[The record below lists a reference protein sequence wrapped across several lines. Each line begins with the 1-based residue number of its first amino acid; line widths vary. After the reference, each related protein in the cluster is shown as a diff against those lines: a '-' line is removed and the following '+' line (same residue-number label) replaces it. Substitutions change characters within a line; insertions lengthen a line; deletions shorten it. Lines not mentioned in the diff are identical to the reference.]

1 MQLLDSQPNLK
12 STPLQIALEDIVNQ
26 VQIESNFCIR
36 HPNYQP
42 VELPPPTVER
52 FQKLSTDL
60 QSKYLAQ
67 MLQGFLYGIYYNGSL
82 KKALALDNDLKQSH
96 LYQDLENNTYLGVDL
111 DFYDRL
117 HQSNQGQGYFDPGW
131 QIIASETENKA
142 EDVLVVTKGGLTL
155 HANVETHLSLEAKN
169 ATIGDLVAIR
179 LPKNRVQN
187 GFYMAVGN
195 TGARQTSEQ
204 ERKDVTVRIYFNL
217 TAEGAIAIMTSLTT
231 QLNSLAIP
239 FSFKALYNSADYD
252 RHDSAVL
259 YFDSHHYEVVKQ
271 VLETVYSQHQDHFQP
286 EIPLFT
292 KQLAPGLALAEEP
305 DHKFSSKD
313 SFGTNR
319 CQIIANGLLAANQ
332 EENNTPE
339 NRLKA
344 IANEF
349 NSLGIELERCYLNA
363 NSEDI
368 YAPLDVGDLIETAS
382 NSSKL

>member
-12 STPLQIALEDIVNQ
+12 STLLQSALEDIVNQ
-26 VQIESNFCIR
+26 VQIESNFSIR

-42 VELPPPTVER
+42 LELPAVAVER

-82 KKALALDNDLKQSH
+82 KKALALDNNLTQSH
-96 LYQDLENNTYLGVDL
+96 LYQDLENNTFLGVDL

-131 QIIASETENKA
+131 QIIASE

-155 HANVETHLSLEAKN
+155 HANVETHLSPKDQN
-169 ATIGDLVAIR
+169 STIGDMVAIR

-231 QLNSLAIP
+231 ELNQLAIP

-259 YFDSHHYEVVKQ
+259 YFDSQHYEVVKQ
-271 VLETVYSQHQDHFQP
+271 VLETVYGQQQEHFQP

-339 NRLKA
+339 NRLNA
-344 IANEF
+344 IAKQF
-349 NSLGIELERCYLNA
+349 DLLGIELERCYLNA

-368 YAPLDVGDLIETAS
+368 YTPLNL
-382 NSSKL
+382 

>member
-52 FQKLSTDL
+52 FQKLPTEL

-67 MLQGFLYGIYYNGSL
+67 ILQGFLYGIYYNGSL
-82 KKALALDNDLKQSH
+82 KKALALDNDLKSSQ
-96 LYQDLENNTYLGVDL
+96 LYQDLENNTFLGVDL

-131 QIIASETENKA
+131 QIIASEIESKTEDQT
-142 EDVLVVTKGGLTL
+142 EDILVVTKGGLTL
-155 HANVETHLSLEAKN
+155 HVNVENHLPPEAKN

-239 FSFKALYNSADYD
+239 FSFKALYNSADYG

-259 YFDSHHYEVVKQ
+259 YFDSRHYEEIKQ
-271 VLETVYSQHQDHFQP
+271 VLETVYSQQQEHFQP

-332 EENNTPE
+332 SENDTPE
-339 NRLKA
+339 SRLSA
-344 IANEF
+344 IAKEF
-349 NSLGIELERCYLNA
+349 DSLGIELERCYLNA

-368 YAPLDVGDLIETAS
+368 YTPLNL
-382 NSSKL
+382 

>member
-12 STPLQIALEDIVNQ
+12 STSLQTALEDIVNQ

-42 VELPPPTVER
+42 LELPPPTVER
-52 FQKLSTDL
+52 FQKLSIDL

-82 KKALALDNDLKQSH
+82 KKALALDNELKPSN
-96 LYQDLENNTYLGVDL
+96 LYQDLENNTFLGVDL

-131 QIIASETENKA
+131 QIIASEA
-142 EDVLVVTKGGLTL
+142 EDILVVTKGGLTL
-155 HANVETHLSLEAKN
+155 HANLENHLSVEDRN
-169 ATIGDLVAIR
+169 SNIGDMVAIR

-187 GFYMAVGN
+187 GFYMAVGDA
-195 TGARQTSEQ
+195 GARQSHGQ

-217 TAEGAIAIMTSLTT
+217 NAEGAIAIMSSLTT

-239 FSFKALYNSADYD
+239 FSFKALYNSADYG

-259 YFDSHHYEVVKQ
+259 YFDSRHYEVIKQ
-271 VLETVYSQHQDHFQP
+271 VLETIYRQHQDHFQP

-292 KQLAPGLALAEEP
+292 KHLAPGLALAEEP

-319 CQIIANGLLAANQ
+319 CQIIANGLLAANL
-332 EENNTPE
+332 EENNTSE
-339 NRLKA
+339 NRLNA
-344 IANEF
+344 IAKEF
-349 NSLGIELERCYLNA
+349 DSLGIELECCYLNA

-368 YAPLDVGDLIETAS
+368 YTPLNLS
-382 NSSKL
+382 

>member
-1 MQLLDSQPNLK
+1 MQLLDPQPNLK
-12 STPLQIALEDIVNQ
+12 STPLQTALEDIVNQ
-26 VQIESNFCIR
+26 IQIDSNFCIR

-42 VELPPPTVER
+42 VELPAPSIER
-52 FQKLSTDL
+52 FQKLPTEL

-82 KKALALDNDLKQSH
+82 KKALALDNSLKPSY
-96 LYQDLENNTYLGVDL
+96 LYQDLENNTFLGVDI

-131 QIIASETENKA
+131 QIIASETE
-142 EDVLVVTKGGLTL
+142 DILVVTKGGLTL
-155 HANVETHLSLEAKN
+155 HANVKTHLPPENKN
-169 ATIGDLVAIR
+169 STIGDMVAIR

-187 GFYMAVGN
+187 GFYMAVGDV
-195 TGARQTSEQ
+195 GARQSDAQ
-204 ERKDVTVRIYFNL
+204 ERKDITVRIYFNL
-217 TAEGAIAIMTSLTT
+217 TAEGAIAIMKSLTT
-231 QLNSLAIP
+231 ELNQLAIP
-239 FSFKALYNSADYD
+239 FSFKALYNSADYG

-259 YFDSHHYEVVKQ
+259 YFDSRHYEIVKQ
-271 VLETVYSQHQDHFQP
+271 VLETIYSQHQDHFQP

-319 CQIIANGLLAANQ
+319 CQIIANGLLAANL
-332 EENNTPE
+332 EENNTPKS
-339 NRLKA
+339 RLNA

-349 NSLGIELERCYLNA
+349 NLLGIELERCYLNA

-368 YAPLDVGDLIETAS
+368 YTPLNL
-382 NSSKL
+382 

>member
-12 STPLQIALEDIVNQ
+12 STPLQTALEDIVNQ

-42 VELPPPTVER
+42 VELPPSTAER
-52 FQKLSTDL
+52 FQKLSADL

-82 KKALALDNDLKQSH
+82 KKALALDNDQKPSQ
-96 LYQDLENNTYLGVDL
+96 LYQDLENNTFLGIDL

-131 QIIASETENKA
+131 QIIASETEDQT
-142 EDVLVVTKGGLTL
+142 EDQTENILVVTKGGLTL
-155 HANVETHLSLEAKN
+155 HANVETHLSPEAKN
-169 ATIGDLVAIR
+169 ATISDLVAIR

-217 TAEGAIAIMTSLTT
+217 TAEGAIAMMTSLTT

-239 FSFKALYNSADYD
+239 FSFKALYNSADYG

-259 YFDSHHYEVVKQ
+259 YFDSRHYEVVKQ
-271 VLETVYSQHQDHFQP
+271 VLETVYSQQQEHFQP

-332 EENNTPE
+332 SANNTPAS
-339 NRLKA
+339 RLNA
-344 IANEF
+344 IAKEF
-349 NSLGIELERCYLNA
+349 DSLGIELERCYLNA

-368 YAPLDVGDLIETAS
+368 YTPLNL
-382 NSSKL
+382 

>member
-12 STPLQIALEDIVNQ
+12 STPLQTALEDIVNQ
-26 VQIESNFCIR
+26 VQIESNFSIR

-67 MLQGFLYGIYYNGSL
+67 ILQGFLYGIYYNGSL
-82 KKALALDNDLKQSH
+82 KKALALDNDLTQSH
-96 LYQDLENNTYLGVDL
+96 LYQDLENNTFLGVDL

-131 QIIASETENKA
+131 QIIASE

-155 HANVETHLSLEAKN
+155 HANVETHLSQEAKN
-169 ATIGDLVAIR
+169 ATIGDIVAIR

-231 QLNSLAIP
+231 ELNSLAIP

-259 YFDSHHYEVVKQ
+259 YFDSQHYEVVKQ
-271 VLETVYSQHQDHFQP
+271 VLETVYSQQQEHFQP

-305 DHKFSSKD
+305 NHKFSSKD

-319 CQIIANGLLAANQ
+319 CQIIANGLLAANRS
-332 EENNTPE
+332 ENNTPE
-339 NRLKA
+339 NRLNA
-344 IANEF
+344 IAKEF
-349 NSLGIELERCYLNA
+349 DSLGIELERCYLNP

-368 YAPLDVGDLIETAS
+368 YTPLYQARL
-382 NSSKL
+382 NS

>member
-52 FQKLSTDL
+52 FQKLPTEL

-82 KKALALDNDLKQSH
+82 KKALALDNDQKPSQ
-96 LYQDLENNTYLGVDL
+96 LYQDLENNTFLGVDL

-131 QIIASETENKA
+131 QIIASETE
-142 EDVLVVTKGGLTL
+142 DILVVTKGGLTL
-155 HANVETHLSLEAKN
+155 HANVEKHLSPEVKN
-169 ATIGDLVAIR
+169 ATIGDLVTIR

-195 TGARQTSEQ
+195 TGARQSDAQ

-239 FSFKALYNSADYD
+239 FSFKALYNSADYG

-259 YFDSHHYEVVKQ
+259 YFDSRHYEEIKQ
-271 VLETVYSQHQDHFQP
+271 VLETVYSQQQEHFQP
-286 EIPLFT
+286 QIPLFT

-332 EENNTPE
+332 SENNTPAS
-339 NRLKA
+339 RLSA
-344 IANEF
+344 IAKEF
-349 NSLGIELERCYLNA
+349 DSLGIELERCYLNA

-368 YAPLDVGDLIETAS
+368 YTPLNL
-382 NSSKL
+382 

>member
-12 STPLQIALEDIVNQ
+12 SSPLQIALADIVNQ
-26 VQIESNFCIR
+26 VQLESNFCIR

-42 VELPPPTVER
+42 VELPPATVER
-52 FQKLSTDL
+52 FQKLPAEL
-60 QSKYLAQ
+60 QSKYQAQ

-82 KKALALDNDLKQSH
+82 KKSLALDNDLTQSN
-96 LYQDLENNTYLGVDL
+96 LYQDLENNTFLGVDL

-131 QIIASETENKA
+131 QVIASETENEINETK
-142 EDVLVVTKGGLTL
+142 DVLVVTKGGLTL
-155 HANVETHLSLEAKN
+155 HANLETHLSPEAKK

-204 ERKDVTVRIYFNL
+204 ERKDITVRIYFNL
-217 TAEGAIAIMTSLTT
+217 TAEGAIAMMTSLTT
-231 QLNSLAIP
+231 ELNSLAIP

-259 YFDSHHYEVVKQ
+259 YFDSHHYQVVKQ
-271 VLETVYSQHQDHFQP
+271 VLETVYNQHQSHFQP
-286 EIPLFT
+286 ETPLFT

-305 DHKFSSKD
+305 DHKFSNKD

-319 CQIIANGLLAANQ
+319 CQIIANGLLAAK
-332 EENNTPE
+332 ESGNNTPDS
-339 NRLKA
+339 RLDA
-344 IANEF
+344 IAKEF
-349 NSLGIELERCYLNA
+349 DSLGIELERCYLNA
-363 NSEDI
+363 TSEDI
-368 YAPLDVGDLIETAS
+368 YTPLIAS
-382 NSSKL
+382 SS

>member
-1 MQLLDSQPNLK
+1 MPTLLPTPYSLTPLMQLLDSQPNLK
-12 STPLQIALEDIVNQ
+12 STLLQTALEDIVNQ

-82 KKALALDNDLKQSH
+82 KKVLALDNDLKQSN
-96 LYQDLENNTYLGVDL
+96 LYQDLENNTFLGVDL

-131 QIIASETENKA
+131 QIIASE

-155 HANVETHLSLEAKN
+155 HANVETHLSPEAKN
-169 ATIGDLVAIR
+169 ATIGDIVAIR

-231 QLNSLAIP
+231 ELNQLAIP
-239 FSFKALYNSADYD
+239 FSFKALYNSADYG

-259 YFDSHHYEVVKQ
+259 YFDSRHYEVVKQ
-271 VLETVYSQHQDHFQP
+271 VLETIYGQHQSHFQP

-332 EENNTPE
+332 SENNTPE
-339 NRLKA
+339 TRLDA
-344 IANEF
+344 IAKEF
-349 NSLGIELERCYLNA
+349 DSLGIELERCYLNA

-368 YAPLDVGDLIETAS
+368 YTPLIAS
-382 NSSKL
+382 SS

>member
-12 STPLQIALEDIVNQ
+12 STSLQTALNDIVNQ
-26 VQIESNFCIR
+26 VQIGSDFSIR
-36 HPNYQP
+36 HPDYQAF
-42 VELPPPTVER
+42 ELPALAVER

-67 MLQGFLYGIYYNGSL
+67 ILQGFLYGIYYNGSL
-82 KKALALDNDLKQSH
+82 KKALALDNDPKQSN
-96 LYQDLENNTYLGVDL
+96 LYQDLENNSFLGVDL

-131 QIIASETENKA
+131 QIIDTETQ
-142 EDVLVVTKGGLTL
+142 L
-155 HANVETHLSLEAKN
+155 HPEAKN

-187 GFYMAVGN
+187 GFYMAVGDA
-195 TGARQTSEQ
+195 GARQTSEQ
-204 ERKDVTVRIYFNL
+204 ERRDVTVRIYFNL
-217 TAEGAIAIMTSLTT
+217 TAEGAIAMMTSLTT
-231 QLNSLAIP
+231 ELNQLAIP

-259 YFDSHHYEVVKQ
+259 YFDSRHYQEVKQ
-271 VLETVYSQHQDHFQP
+271 VLETVYRQHQSHFQP
-286 EIPLFT
+286 ETPLFT

-332 EENNTPE
+332 LENNTPDS
-339 NRLKA
+339 RLKA
-344 IANEF
+344 IAKEF
-349 NSLGIELERCYLNA
+349 DSLGIELERCYLNA

-368 YAPLDVGDLIETAS
+368 YTPLYQIPLSD
-382 NSSKL
+382 

>member
-1 MQLLDSQPNLK
+1 MQLLDPQPNLK

-42 VELPPPTVER
+42 VELPPSTAER
-52 FQKLSTDL
+52 FQKLSADL

-82 KKALALDNDLKQSH
+82 KKALALDNDQKPSQ
-96 LYQDLENNTYLGVDL
+96 LYQDLENNTFLGVDL

-131 QIIASETENKA
+131 QIIASETESKT
-142 EDVLVVTKGGLTL
+142 EDQTENILVVTKGGLTL
-155 HANVETHLSLEAKN
+155 HANVETHLSPEAKN

-195 TGARQTSEQ
+195 TGARQSDAQ

-217 TAEGAIAIMTSLTT
+217 TAEGAIAMMTSLTT

-239 FSFKALYNSADYD
+239 FSFKALYNSADYG

-259 YFDSHHYEVVKQ
+259 YFDSRHYEVVKQ
-271 VLETVYSQHQDHFQP
+271 VLETVYSQQQEHFQP

-332 EENNTPE
+332 SANNTPAS
-339 NRLKA
+339 RLNA
-344 IANEF
+344 IAKEF
-349 NSLGIELERCYLNA
+349 DSLGIELERCYLNA

-368 YAPLDVGDLIETAS
+368 YTPLNL
-382 NSSKL
+382 